1 MLGSSW
7 ESVLSV
13 QIWITKSGPAAPLAT
28 SRPSRFILSTT
39 RPTRAWHLVLIV
51 GLGLSLAPWIVAAEA
66 HTSKS
71 GSHGEVCVQSK
82 HLKNSPE
89 AARGDQAEA
98 PTDLIVVQAPEVRPG
113 PLSKRFPQG
122 SHLVRLAPFDPTPHS
137 LTPDFFTAADPR
149 ISLDGTHV
157 LFAAQRTADSSWQI
171 WEINVD
177 GSDVRQ
183 ITRCP
188 GDCLKAAYLPR
199 GQIVYTSLAEGPA
212 GGTSGEP
219 VATHI
224 PLLAGSASTVSQIW
238 VSKVDGSDAHPITF
252 GPGDFEVETVLKNGM
267 ILATARSPLLPSSR
281 LPADREL
288 YTLRL
293 DGTGLAT
300 LRCDHQHPA
309 IRRQAQELD
318 DGAVIFVKSSLGSR
332 SLGGD
337 LAWIPRGALHDSPLT
352 SLVVGF
358 GTVRRRA
365 HDAWCRRRSE
375 VVPRLRGRP
384 LSRRNSSSA
393 PAQVP
398 PS

>member
-122 SHLVRLAPFDPTPHS
+122 SHLVRLAPSDPTPHS

-199 GQIVYTSLAEGPA
+199 GQIVYTSLAEGPVWDDRDGVLWWVDIPA
-212 GGTSGEP
+212 GRVHAFNPRHGTDTAYDIGRP
-219 VATHI
+219 VGSVALRADRTLLVAAQDAFVVLDPATGGLET
-224 PLLAGSASTVSQIW
+224 LLPW
-238 VSKVDGSDAHPITF
+238 PPEAHP
-252 GPGDFEVETVLKNGM
+252 GM
-267 ILATARSPLLPSSR
+267 ANDGKCDPRGRFLIGR
-281 LPADREL
+281 LPA
-288 YTLRL
+288 
-293 DGTGLAT
+293 
-300 LRCDHQHPA
+300 CP
-309 IRRQAQELD
+309 
-318 DGAVIFVKSSLGSR
+318 
-332 SLGGD
+332 
-337 LAWIPRGALHDSPLT
+337 
-352 SLVVGF
+352 
-358 GTVRRRA
+358 
-365 HDAWCRRRSE
+365 
-375 VVPRLRGRP
+375 
-384 LSRRNSSSA
+384 
-393 PAQVP
+393 
-398 PS
+398 